1 MQMRWSPSRSSRQ
14 GGMPA
19 SEILIRES
27 GRKGTRE
34 GWSLIDGTGGKGQ
47 GSSGGEGEGADLIS
61 TPTPTQACRSPDQP
75 CEVRKGCGKMG
86 PGSLGGKEL
95 DPSGWVRRS
104 YLRAEVQNLQTIG
117 DFMA

>member
-1 MQMRWSPSRSSRQ
+1 MQMRWSPSRSSRN

-47 GSSGGEGEGADLIS
+47 GSSGGEGEGADLDLHPHPHPS
-61 TPTPTQACRSPDQP
+61 LSQSRSALRS
-75 CEVRKGCGKMG
+75 EGGVWEYG
-86 PGSLGGKEL
+86 PWESWGGKNWTL
-95 DPSGWVRRS
+95 VVG
-104 YLRAEVQNLQTIG
+104 
-117 DFMA
+117 

>member
-1 MQMRWSPSRSSRQ
+1 MEPEERARDLQAVKER
-14 GGMPA
+14 
-19 SEILIRES
+19 
-27 GRKGTRE
+27 GR
-34 GWSLIDGTGGKGQ
+34 I
-47 GSSGGEGEGADLIS
+47 LIS

-75 CEVRKGCGKMG
+75 CEVREGYGNMG

-95 DPSGWVRRS
+95 DPSGWVRRT